1 MDTDIKNNL
10 LFYEPIRKNYDLEVR
25 TFEFAK
31 RVRDFVKKVKYTIP
45 NSEDIK
51 QLIRSSGSI
60 GANYIE
66 ANGALGKKDFL
77 MHIKISK
84 KESKESHY
92 WLRLIDIENN
102 KILQSTKESLI
113 NEAQELVKIFGSII
127 NKTT

>member
-66 ANGALGKKDFL
+66 ANGALGKK
-77 MHIKISK
+77 IS
-84 KESKESHY
+84 
-92 WLRLIDIENN
+92 
-102 KILQSTKESLI
+102 
-113 NEAQELVKIFGSII
+113 
-127 NKTT
+127 